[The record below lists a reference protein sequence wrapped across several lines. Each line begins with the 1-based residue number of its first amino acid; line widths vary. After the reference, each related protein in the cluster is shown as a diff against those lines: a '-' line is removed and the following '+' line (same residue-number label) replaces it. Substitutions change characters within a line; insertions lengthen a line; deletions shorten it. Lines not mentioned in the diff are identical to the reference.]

1 MGASASSWLEI
12 DTSPPALHSIALDTD
27 SDTGHLGDWRTE
39 TAVADLVGRTAP
51 FATVTIGDVTTT
63 ADRHGRFELEDVHL
77 ELGTDDYIIMLTDRA
92 GNTTTSTIEVT
103 RLENS
108 AVHWNE
114 IALEAIKDTST
125 APMYATRLLAM
136 ESVAVYDVINAIE
149 HDDLFMA
156 DLDRPV
162 HGVINTEAIVWMIFT
177 PRL

>member
-1 MGASASSWLEI
+1 MFDIEDYSASSWLEI

-39 TAVADLVGRTAP
+39 TAIADLVGRTEP

-63 ADRHGRFELEDVHL
+63 ADRHGRFELENVHL

-114 IALEAIKDTST
+114 IALEAIKRYR
-125 APMYATRLLAM
+125 ARCPLLG
-136 ESVAVYDVINAIE
+136 
-149 HDDLFMA
+149 
-156 DLDRPV
+156 RPRSARARCDQ
-162 HGVINTEAIVWMIFT
+162 HGGRHRAGGL
-177 PRL
+177 RGAHGHLCQ